1 MMTSNIDAWRASG
14 LTSQEQKDLAELLR
28 IYEYHRT
35 KNAKKAKYY
44 EGHVTLGDVNLGFA
58 IPKGFTDLEIG
69 CEWGAKTVDVLASR
83 SMFDGFVGADG
94 SEAEAMRRIMVGNH
108 LKNEYGKACRD
119 QLKYGCTFATLSH
132 SEITGAA
139 IRFHSPATASAKWDG
154 EAGRI
159 SSGMSILDTVQDES
173 RLGEYTPS
181 IIRYDTA
188 EDVIILRKDGHGWSA
203 ERHPQKMGQPLMVAF
218 IWNPTSAKPFGQSRL
233 KKPIRELINSY
244 VRTVANATI
253 GLEFSTAPQKY
264 LFGITDEQYDALVNQ
279 KFQQYIG
286 NLLMSTVNPETG
298 SAPTFGQLPQGNI
311 EPHVQMIRILAT
323 QYSAATGLSVTDTGV
338 VNDANPSSSD
348 AILAQSQT
356 LVLLAEQ
363 LNAANGDS
371 LRLIALMSQAIARDV
386 TMAELTDEERS
397 VVAHFKNPAMPSV
410 SATTDAALKLATARA
425 GFAQTDVFL
434 EMIGFDQADIRRI
447 KAQERMS
454 VGLQLV
460 ADLEE

>member
-1 MMTSNIDAWRASG
+1 MMTFNIDAWRASG

-44 EGHVTLGDVNLGFA
+44 EGHVTLGDVNLGLALPEGFA
-58 IPKGFTDLEIG
+58 GLEIG

-108 LKNEYGKACRD
+108 LKSEYGKACRD

-132 SEITGAA
+132 SDITGAA

-188 EDVIILRKDGHGWSA
+188 EDVIILRKERRGWSA

-218 IWNPTSAKPFGQSRL
+218 VWNPTSQKPFGQSRL
-233 KKPIRELINSY
+233 KKPIRELINGY

-311 EPHVQMIRILAT
+311 EPHVQMIRMLAT

-371 LRLIALMSQAIARDV
+371 LRLIALMSQAIVRDV

-410 SATTDAALKLATARA
+410 SATTDAALKLATART

-454 VGLQLV
+454 AGLQLV

>member
-14 LTSQEQKDLAELLR
+14 LTDQERKDLAELLR
-28 IYEYHRT
+28 IYEYHRS

-58 IPKGFTDLEIG
+58 IPKGFAELEIG

-108 LKNEYGKACRD
+108 LKSEYGKACRD

-132 SEITGAA
+132 SDITGAA

-173 RLGEYTPS
+173 KLGEYTPS

-188 EDVIILRKDGHGWSA
+188 EDVIILRKDRHGWTA

-264 LFGITDEQYDALVNQ
+264 LFGITDEQYDALVDQ

-311 EPHVQMIRILAT
+311 EPHVQMIRVLAT

-386 TMAELTDEERS
+386 TMAELTDEEMS

-454 VGLQLV
+454 AGLQLV